1 MSIQMSHRTKSLV
14 AVIVAAL
21 VTLSLALISTD
32 QVRSDSTPPLSP
44 PAKQAIKAAL
54 QYFLELDHL
63 DVTSK
68 TLAQKQVVVSHALN
82 EVLKYKIELEPLLI
96 DVLQNGPS
104 QQTRSYLENVFK
116 EEWDT
121 HQAFVKDEKIF
132 IRGAG
137 AKKLLKQQDRSEYV
151 DVRVAQVVQKYR
163 ENSALGLAAIGT
175 PTAVQMLNE
184 TLKKAPPDLRKVIL
198 DAARKYK
205 HQLDGSQSSSVKPPS
220 DGGHSPPAPPANLG
234 IQ

>member
-205 HQLDGSQSSSVKPPS
+205 HQLDDKQSSSEKQPA
-220 DGGHSPPAPPANLG
+220 DRDLSPPTPPVNLG
-234 IQ
+234 IR